1 MMQSALSPFLPNQA
15 GAVWI
20 GILVTFLVF
29 GDFTRVVSRRNIALA
44 GLLLLAVLFFDIL
57 EHTGRRAA
65 WVLAGAFVLTA
76 TYAAWGIALAFVRKR
91 PTWSVNVRRGALGF
105 LLVILVVLNAI
116 VALGR
121 PPDDAGYYTNLG
133 ALRWTETGRLPYADP
148 QLKGPD
154 SPGYGAAAT
163 YGPLLYAAHVPVQ
176 RLLRVPRN
184 PSNADPRDPTYQR
197 PPVICTQL
205 VSLAFH
211 LIALASLFVI
221 MHRLAGLTMALGV
234 TAVYAASPYVLGMG
248 GTDFVITGLAFVSH
262 IAPAAVTLLAFALL
276 HHPIASGALLAASAG
291 MLFYP
296 AFLFP
301 LWLGWW
307 IWNDRMGAIRFAT
320 GFLISGAVIAAFV
333 GLFLDAPIGAR
344 SLELFLEST
353 LQHQEGFGAGQY
365 GASQFSFWGTHPE
378 LAGFWQRPVAGSTSL
393 LKPTF
398 LLFSGFSLFA
408 FVLGRGRDAAQLA
421 GLTASLAAAVQLWKT
436 HATGTYVEWYLPFLL
451 IALFGPGSRWAA
463 HRAETASVSE
473 SYSET
478 GGPCQE

>member
-1 MMQSALSPFLPNQA
+1 MIQSALNPFVPGPA
-15 GAVWI
+15 GALWI
-20 GILVTFLVF
+20 GVLVTFLVF
-29 GDFTRVVSRRNIALA
+29 GDSEQVTSRRNASLA
-44 GLLLLAVLFFDIL
+44 ALLLLAFFLFDIL
-57 EHTGRRAA
+57 EASGRRAA
-65 WVLAGAFVLTA
+65 WLWTAAFVLTA
-76 TYAAWGIALAFVRKR
+76 AYAAWGLALAFLRK
-91 PTWSVNVRRGALGF
+91 PPKWSINVRRGGLRI
-105 LLVILVVLNAI
+105 LLIIVVVLNAI

-121 PPDDAGYYTNLG
+121 PPDDSGYYSNLG

-184 PSNADPRDPTYQR
+184 PPSANPMDPSYRR
-197 PPVICTQL
+197 PPVISTQL

-211 LIALASLFVI
+211 LVALASLYLIVR
-221 MHRLAGLTMALGV
+221 RLAGPTIALGATV
-234 TAVYAASPYVLGMG
+234 VYSASPYVLVIG
-248 GTDFVITGLAFVSH
+248 GTDFGITGLAYVSH
-262 IAPAAVTLLAFALL
+262 IGPAAVTLLAFALL
-276 HHPIASGALLAASAG
+276 HRPIASGALLAAAAG

-307 IWNDRMGAIRFAT
+307 VWRDRIGAVRFAT
-320 GFLISGAVIAAFV
+320 GFLISGTVIAASVAF
-333 GLFLDAPIGAR
+333 FLDAPIGAR

-353 LQHQEGFGAGQY
+353 LEHQEGFGARQY
-365 GASQFSFWGTHPE
+365 GASQYSFWGTHPQ
-378 LAGFWQRPVAGSTSL
+378 LAGFWQKPVAGSTSL

-398 LLFSGFSLFA
+398 LLFSGFSIFA
-408 FVLGRGRDAAQLA
+408 FALGRGRNMAQLA

-451 IALFGPGSRWAA
+451 IALFGAGSLSSAP
-463 HRAETASVSE
+463 RAKAASVAERHSE
-473 SYSET
+473 I
-478 GGPCQE
+478 GRHDQE